1 MNVKMYQGTLE
12 KWTNYFQG
20 WQPRWFVLESGI
32 LSYYLSQEEVKNG
45 SRGSFKVAMCTI
57 QSDPYDAR
65 KIVVTSK
72 SGEELYVKTSTPED
86 CQKWLVE
93 LAKAKQSEGSRM
105 VSKQSEGFRMMEQTD
120 GDDMEEHIKQNMAAL
135 RQTCNLLV
143 EQITVV
149 KETCSKTASIDVQ
162 LLERKCGEI
171 QETCDVFLGKLGNC
185 MKVEEYMQRFVPLKR
200 VKSNSKSEDGQSRT
214 TTGHAVPKDI
224 FYPLNSTPGT
234 PTSPH
239 TMSLPVLLGKGSTSS
254 PKQSPKLLPKSS
266 VSILP
271 RHQDGHAQ
279 GQQNDQT
286 PGHQDG
292 RTPGQQHDR
301 NSHEQDVRTPGYQ
314 DGHPSPG
321 LRHGGVP
328 AHLKA
333 HSTNPS
339 YGSDRLSEATPSH
352 SMDSLVLGE
361 NEVTAGSFGNS
372 PSTSQNNRSQDTSGR
387 YGYNRSGSEAFITPV
402 SSPKESSSG
411 TPTDEDDSKEETP
424 FQDTTEETTTNFLIL
439 EYKFDFSLTPE
450 GEIPTEAYLKA
461 SKGLLTFLD
470 SLNSTTIAPV
480 RADVAGNIAKLVNK
494 YESNPTGLATLQ
506 SMVKLEL
513 DSGTHLN
520 SGSSTDAL
528 LWLRRTLDF
537 ASAFAAEVATGE
549 PDLIVSAGKAYTDT
563 LRQHHNWIVRGL
575 FSVACQ
581 VLPYRRDF
589 ILTLAGKQD
598 VDEEEYAKF
607 EALFCKE
614 LSTWSTGIK
623 EFSKIITTFYSS
635 HGLEET

>member
-1 MNVKMYQGTLE
+1 
-12 KWTNYFQG
+12 
-20 WQPRWFVLESGI
+20 
-32 LSYYLSQEEVKNG
+32 LSQTTV
-45 SRGSFKVAMCTI
+45 S
-57 QSDPYDAR
+57 P
-65 KIVVTSK
+65 
-72 SGEELYVKTSTPED
+72 STD
-86 CQKWLVE
+86 
-93 LAKAKQSEGSRM
+93 
-105 VSKQSEGFRMMEQTD
+105 
-120 GDDMEEHIKQNMAAL
+120 N
-135 RQTCNLLV
+135 
-143 EQITVV
+143 
-149 KETCSKTASIDVQ
+149 
-162 LLERKCGEI
+162 
-171 QETCDVFLGKLGNC
+171 
-185 MKVEEYMQRFVPLKR
+185 
-200 VKSNSKSEDGQSRT
+200 
-214 TTGHAVPKDI
+214 
-224 FYPLNSTPGT
+224 
-234 PTSPH
+234 
-239 TMSLPVLLGKGSTSS
+239 
-254 PKQSPKLLPKSS
+254 
-266 VSILP
+266 
-271 RHQDGHAQ
+271 
-279 GQQNDQT
+279 
-286 PGHQDG
+286 
-292 RTPGQQHDR
+292 
-301 NSHEQDVRTPGYQ
+301 
-314 DGHPSPG
+314 
-321 LRHGGVP
+321 
-328 AHLKA
+328 
-333 HSTNPS
+333 
-339 YGSDRLSEATPSH
+339 
-352 SMDSLVLGE
+352 LVLGE
-361 NEVTAGSFGNS
+361 NEVSFGSLVNS
-372 PSTSQNNRSQDTSGR
+372 PSISQHSRLSQGTFVHYTHS
-387 YGYNRSGSEAFITPV
+387 RSGSEAFITPV